1 MTFTTLYEI
10 VKHSVEKFSA
20 QIAYTMLGAEDVTYE
35 EVGRRIGH
43 VQQLLVEA
51 GVGARAEERRV
62 GKECRL

>member
-35 EVGRRIGH
+35 EVADASDTCSSCSSRP
-43 VQQLLVEA
+43 A
-51 GVGARAEERRV
+51 
-62 GKECRL
+62 